1 MFVFVKAS
9 KVVFIH
15 YFLIAPEDVQLL
27 GNLTAVQ
34 GENITFNCT
43 YSASIPPGSGTKLFI
58 KNIKNQTSEVDLF
71 LVHA

>member
-1 MFVFVKAS
+1 MLVFVKAS

-58 KNIKNQTSEVDLF
+58 EDIKNLTSEVNFF
-71 LVHA
+71 LVYA

>member
-1 MFVFVKAS
+1 MLITVKAS

-15 YFLIAPEDVQLL
+15 YFVIAPEDVQLL

-34 GENITFNCT
+34 GENITFNCN

-58 KNIKNQTSEVDLF
+58 EDIKNQTSEVNLF
-71 LVHA
+71 LIHV